1 MNSLP
6 QRAQTPRSPQTAPPL
21 TLPSPRPISTCR
33 EKEVTPRQRAAV
45 RAGADPLRTPAPQRE
60 APRPGR
66 GPPSRGRAGK
76 GGFTPAGPPSR
87 QPSRRGTT
95 RFGPPPPSLAARC
108 FTLHPSPAAAT
119 GHQDPGP
126 RACAPSR
133 QRGDGQPSAAILSSG
148 TAGDLAPRSRV
159 SAGTLPASAAISSSG
174 TAGEGVP
181 ASRRTLGTVVRGHR
195 AALPA
200 ARSSV
205 VTAASPASPGERA
218 PARCAAAGCWGGPG
232 WRCSSW
238 PPRPG
243 WGRGRGPPGAGGPG
257 PAWYLWPATPW

>member
-45 RAGADPLRTPAPQRE
+45 RAGADPLRAPAPQRA

-108 FTLHPSPAAAT
+108 FTLHPSPFTRRRHRAPRPRPARMRPPLVSAAT
-119 GHQDPGP
+119 GSPQPP
-126 RACAPSR
+126 FCLRA
-133 QRGDGQPSAAILSSG
+133 L
-148 TAGDLAPRSRV
+148 RV
-159 SAGTLPASAAISSSG
+159 IWRRALASA
-174 TAGEGVP
+174 
-181 ASRRTLGTVVRGHR
+181 RGLSPPQPPFRLR
-195 AALPA
+195 ALRARAFPPPA
-200 ARSSV
+200 A
-205 VTAASPASPGERA
+205 
-218 PARCAAAGCWGGPG
+218 
-232 WRCSSW
+232 
-238 PPRPG
+238 
-243 WGRGRGPPGAGGPG
+243 
-257 PAWYLWPATPW
+257 PWEL